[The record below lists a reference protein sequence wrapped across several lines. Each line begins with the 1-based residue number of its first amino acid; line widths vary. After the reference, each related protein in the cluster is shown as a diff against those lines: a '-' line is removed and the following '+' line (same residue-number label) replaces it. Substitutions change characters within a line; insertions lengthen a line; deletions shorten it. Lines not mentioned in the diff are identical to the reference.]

1 MGELHFPWLELA
13 IAVPLAGAL
22 LVQAAR
28 DARTA
33 RLVAGL
39 VALVA
44 LLLTV
49 GEWLDFL
56 LLDRFEAHEQS
67 PWLRWAGLEEVLV
80 VDELTAPLLPLVAL
94 IHFLTIVSTP
104 LNKAQRFSFG
114 WTLAT
119 EALTLATFSCRASWW
134 LVGWLV
140 AGMIAPWLE
149 LGRRGASP
157 RVFALHMGLFA
168 AALIAGWAL
177 VQGGG
182 PRLAP
187 LAVALLTLAALLRN
201 GTVPLHCWTS
211 DLFEKATFGTAIL
224 FVAPLTGAL
233 MVMRLVLPLAPAWAL
248 QSVAVLSVV
257 TAVYAAGMALVQT
270 EARRFFCYLFL
281 SHSSLV
287 LAGLEL
293 ATPLGLCGA
302 LSVWI
307 SATLSLGGFG
317 LVLRCV
323 ESRIGRISLE
333 DFHGLYGQMPM
344 LAGFFLLTGL
354 ASIGFPGTVGFI
366 AMELLVEGVVEVW
379 PWIGAGVVITA
390 ALNGIAVLKV
400 WFRIFTARNR
410 EELVSLG
417 VRWPEQLAVMVLT
430 LLILCGGLWP
440 QPGVDSRYHAAVEL
454 LDHRGGSAGQ
464 SFGRK
469 GNPQN
474 VSRSGSPPDSC
485 RQPAFPGVRPGATV
499 EVHSAMK
506 GNFDGDH

>member
-1 MGELHFPWLELA
+1 MGSLHFPWLEAA
-13 IAVPLAGAL
+13 IMAPLTGAL

-28 DARTA
+28 DVGLARM
-33 RLVAGL
+33 VAGL
-39 VALVA
+39 MAAVT
-44 LLLTV
+44 LLLAV
-49 GEWLDFL
+49 GAWVDFDL
-56 LLDRFEAHEQS
+56 LHRFEAHDQS
-67 PWLRWAGLEEVLV
+67 PWLRWLGLEEVLV
-80 VDELTAPLLPLVAL
+80 VDELTAPLLPLLAL
-94 IHFLTIVSTP
+94 VHFLTIVSTP

-114 WTLAT
+114 WTLVA

-134 LVGWLV
+134 LVGLLV
-140 AGMIAPWLE
+140 AGTIPPWLE
-149 LGRRGASP
+149 LGRRGASR
-157 RVFALHMGLFA
+157 RVLSFHMGLSGGSLA
-168 AALIAGWAL
+168 AGWGLLQWSAPGLEPVAAGLLAFSAL
-177 VQGGG
+177 V
-182 PRLAP
+182 
-187 LAVALLTLAALLRN
+187 RN
-201 GTVPLHCWTS
+201 GTAPLHCWAS

-224 FVAPLTGAL
+224 FVAPLTSAL
-233 MVMRLVLPLAPAWAL
+233 MVMRLVLPQAPAWAL
-248 QSVAVLSVV
+248 QSVAVLSIV
-257 TAVYAAGMALVQT
+257 TAVYAAGMSLVQT

-281 SHSSLV
+281 SHASLV

-307 SATLSLGGFG
+307 SATLSLSGFG

-379 PWIGAGVVITA
+379 PWVGVGVVIAA

-417 VRWPEQLAVMVLT
+417 IRWPEWLAVMVLT
-430 LLILCGGLWP
+430 LLILGGGLWP
-440 QPGVDSRYHAAVEL
+440 QPGVESRYHAAVEL
-454 LDHRGGSAGQ
+454 LDHRAEPQWVSPGGDQGAPQAGMRRD
-464 SFGRK
+464 GAA
-469 GNPQN
+469 GT
-474 VSRSGSPPDSC
+474 PPGLHQVPARAPSSDHSTMRGDSD
-485 RQPAFPGVRPGATV
+485 
-499 EVHSAMK
+499 E
-506 GNFDGDH
+506 

>member
-1 MGELHFPWLELA
+1 MGELHFPWLETA
-13 IAVPLAGAL
+13 IVVPLAGAL

-28 DARTA
+28 DARLA
-33 RLVAGL
+33 RRAAGL

-44 LLLTV
+44 LLLAV
-49 GEWLDFL
+49 GEWVDFGL
-56 LLDRFEAHEQS
+56 LHRFEAHEHS
-67 PWLRWAGLEEVLV
+67 PWLRWLGLGEVLV

-114 WTLAT
+114 WTLVA
-119 EALTLATFSCRASWW
+119 EAMTLATFSCRASWW
-134 LVGWLV
+134 LVGLLV
-140 AGMIAPWLE
+140 AGTIPPWLE
-149 LGRRGASP
+149 LGRRAASP
-157 RVFALHMGLFA
+157 RVFAFHMTLFSVVLA
-168 AALIAGWAL
+168 AGWGL
-177 VQGGG
+177 RQWGGAELEPVAVG
-182 PRLAP
+182 LLAFS
-187 LAVALLTLAALLRN
+187 ALLRN
-201 GTVPLHCWTS
+201 GTAPLHCWTS

-224 FVAPLTGAL
+224 YVAPLTGAL
-233 MVMRLVLPLAPAWAL
+233 MVMRFVLPLAPAWAL
-248 QSVAVLSVV
+248 QSVAVLSIV
-257 TAVYAAGMALVQT
+257 TAVYAAGMSLVQT

-281 SHSSLV
+281 SHASLV

-379 PWIGAGVVITA
+379 PWVGVGVVFAA

-417 VRWPEQLAVMVLT
+417 VRWPERLAVMVLT
-430 LLILCGGLWP
+430 LLILGGGLWP
-440 QPGVDSRYHAAVEL
+440 QPGVSSRYHAAVEL
-454 LDHRGGSAGQ
+454 LGHRDGPAADAPVGKAVQGHE
-464 SFGRK
+464 R
-469 GNPQN
+469 
-474 VSRSGSPPDSC
+474 PPD
-485 RQPAFPGVRPGATV
+485 
-499 EVHSAMK
+499 
-506 GNFDGDH
+506 